1 MLSTFALASVI
12 GGRALGVDVRFL
24 AVTTDSRA
32 ISPGVLFVALR
43 GERFDGH
50 DFIAAA
56 LQQGAVAALV
66 DVNSRARERTPHA
79 SLVEVDDTKSALG
92 RFAAWWRARFTLPV
106 IGVVGSNGKTTVK
119 EMIASILRSQ
129 FGEAQ
134 VLATAGN
141 LNNDIGLPLTLL
153 RLSEAHRVGV
163 VEIGMNHP
171 GETALLA
178 AIAQPTIGL
187 INNAQREHQE
197 FMRSVDDVATEHGAL
212 IHALPP
218 DGVAILNADD
228 AHANQWRTLAGSRTI
243 RSFGLRSGVDVTG
256 SFELRGAGTHLAISL
271 PEGPAQATLH
281 IPGAHNV
288 HNALAAAAASSIA
301 GAGPEAIGEGL
312 TEFRPAKGRLQT
324 FTSARGHA
332 LIDDT
337 YNANPDSVR
346 AAIDILASIPGP
358 RILVLGD
365 MGEVGAHG
373 EAYHVE
379 VGQYARERGVDR
391 LLALGE
397 MTHVSV
403 ASFGAG
409 GEHFTGVESLMER
422 LNDLPANPATILV
435 KGSRFMR
442 MERVIAQLRNGEPA
456 CS

>member
-1 MLSTFALASVI
+1 MSTFALAGAI
-12 GGRALGVDVRFL
+12 GGRALGVDVRFE

-32 ISPGVLFVALR
+32 ISPGALFVALR
-43 GERFDGH
+43 GEHFDGH

-66 DVNSRARERTPHA
+66 DVNSRTREQAPNA
-79 SLVEVDDTKSALG
+79 NLVEVGDTKSALG

-129 FGEAQ
+129 FGDTQ

-163 VEIGMNHP
+163 IEIGMNHP

-197 FMRSVDDVATEHGAL
+197 FMRSVDDVATEHGTL
-212 IHALPP
+212 IQALPQ

-228 AHANQWRTLAGSRTI
+228 AHANQWRTLAGSRVI
-243 RSFGLRSGVDVTG
+243 RSFGLRSGADVSG
-256 SFELRGAGTHLAISL
+256 SFEVRGAATHLAISL
-271 PEGPAQATLH
+271 PEGSAQATLH
-281 IPGAHNV
+281 IPGAHSV
-288 HNALAAAAASSIA
+288 HNALAAAAAASAA
-301 GAGPEAIGEGL
+301 GAGSAAISQGL
-312 TEFRPAKGRLQT
+312 TAFRPAKGRLQT

-346 AAIDILASIPGP
+346 AAVDILASLPGP

-365 MGEVGAHG
+365 MGEVGADG
-373 EAYHVE
+373 DAYHAE

-391 LLALGE
+391 LLTLGE
-397 MTHVSV
+397 MTRLSV
-403 ASFGAG
+403 TSFGRG
-409 GEHFTGVESLMER
+409 GEHFTDVESLMER
-422 LNDLPANPATILV
+422 LNGLPANPATILV

-442 MERVIAQLRNGEPA
+442 MERVVAQLLTGAPA

>member
-1 MLSTFALASVI
+1 MLSTFALASAI
-12 GGRALGVDVRFL
+12 GGRALGVDVQFN

-50 DFIAAA
+50 DFVAAA
-56 LQQGAVAALV
+56 LEQGAVAALV
-66 DVNSRARERTPHA
+66 DVHSHAREQAPNA
-79 SLVEVDDTKSALG
+79 NLVEVDDTKSALG
-92 RFAAWWRARFTLPV
+92 RFAAWWRARFALPV

-129 FGEAQ
+129 FGDAQ

-141 LNNDIGLPLTLL
+141 LNNDIGLPLTML
-153 RLSEAHRVGV
+153 RLGTAHRVGV

-228 AHANQWRTLAGSRTI
+228 AHADLWRTLAGSRAI
-243 RSFGLRSGVDVTG
+243 RSFGLRSEADVSG
-256 SFELRGAGTHLAISL
+256 SFELRGTGTHLTISS
-271 PEGPAQATLH
+271 PEGSVHATLN

-301 GAGPEAIGEGL
+301 GAGPEAIGQGL
-312 TEFRPAKGRLQT
+312 TAFRPAKGRLQT
-324 FTSARGHA
+324 FTSARGHV

-346 AAIDILASIPGP
+346 AAIDILASVPGP
-358 RILVLGD
+358 RFLVLGD

-373 EAYHVE
+373 EAYHAE
-379 VGQYARERGVDR
+379 VGQYARERGVDL

-397 MTHVSV
+397 MTRTSV
-403 ASFGAG
+403 ASFGDG
-409 GEHFTGVESLMER
+409 GEYFTSVESLIER
-422 LNDLPANPATILV
+422 LNTLPSAPATILV

-442 MERVIAQLRNGEPA
+442 MERVIAQLRSGAPA